1 MNQKKLFFYLSLLAA
16 LFITACSDTEEPTEI
31 DLPREAK
38 TLLILNE
45 GSWGQNNST
54 LARYDLE
61 TGDLDPDYFRS
72 VNQRGL
78 GDVGNDMI
86 QYGTKIYIAV
96 NGSSTIEVVE
106 AATGKSIRQIPME
119 TESGQAKQPRRVAA
133 YDGKI
138 YVTSF
143 DDTVTRI
150 DTASLVIDGSVTVGQ
165 DPEGIAVKGG
175 KIYVA
180 NSGGLNWANG
190 YDNTLSVID
199 VITFTEEKKIEVG
212 TNPGTVHADSQG
224 DVYVAVTGNYANIP
238 GALKRIDAATGE
250 VTTVE
255 GIEAPGKFVI
265 FDNRAYIISG
275 PAGEANRVIVYD
287 CLNEK
292 IITENFF
299 TDGSEIQIMYNIS
312 VDALSGDLFITET
325 DYITPGKL
333 HCFDKNGLRKFT
345 LYALSNNSVIGMNP
359 SVVIAM

>member
-16 LFITACSDTEEPTEI
+16 LFITACSDTEEPAGI

-45 GSWGQNNST
+45 GSWEQNNST
-54 LARYDLE
+54 LARYNLE
-61 TGDLDPDYFRS
+61 TGDLEPDYFRS

-86 QYGTKIYIAV
+86 QYGTKIYITV
-96 NGSSTIEVVE
+96 NGSSTIEVME
-106 AATGKSIRQIPME
+106 AVTGRSVKQIPMK

-133 YDGKI
+133 HDGKI

-150 DTASLVIDGSVTVGQ
+150 DTASLMIDGSVIVGQ
-165 DPEGIAVKGG
+165 DPEGIAVKGNM
-175 KIYVA
+175 IYVA

-190 YDNTLSVID
+190 YDNTVSVID
-199 VITFTEEKKIEVG
+199 AITFTEEKKIEVG
-212 TNPGTVHADSQG
+212 TNPGTVQADSQG
-224 DVYVAVTGNYANIP
+224 DVYVAVTGNYADIP

-250 VTTVE
+250 VTTVQ
-255 GIEAPGKFVI
+255 GIASPGKFVI
-265 FDNRAYIISG
+265 FDNRAYIINGSF
-275 PAGEANRVIVYD
+275 GEANRVIVYD
-287 CLNEK
+287 CLEEK
-292 IITENFF
+292 IITDNFF

-312 VDALSGDLFITET
+312 VDSLSGDLFITET

-333 HCFDKNGLRKFT
+333 HCFDKNGKLKYT
-345 LYALSNNSVIGMNP
+345 LSAIGMNP
-359 SVVIAM
+359 SVVIAF